1 MNERTFLL
9 PKVRSFRH
17 QLLLTV
23 ILGVLF
29 LAVGASLTTALLQSS
44 KLNQQLIQQGN
55 KIAES
60 FAAQSVL
67 ALAFASK
74 ENAMDSAKATLAFP
88 NVEYVAIRTPD
99 NKLLLE
105 LGSGLGWVPEMN
117 RQAIGGGAA
126 KLVKETSTALH
137 FVAPVLALKQNLSEF
152 GQSEASHEPEEWLG
166 YVHVALSKDGL
177 RQAQKDIFI
186 NNIAVAAVLSMILIL
201 VLQALVHRITSP
213 LQELSGIMQQAEAGI
228 RSIRAPITGPSEA
241 KAIAHVFNN
250 MMATLEERDRQ
261 LRNQNENLEV
271 EVAMRTKE
279 LVVARDQALLA
290 SRHKSEFLANMSH
303 ELRTPLNAIIGYT
316 EIVMEEMEA
325 EGNENAIIDL
335 RRVHT
340 AANSL
345 LVMINSILD
354 LAKIEAGRMEV
365 WVEPVDIRELIDDVV
380 GTMQVLVNKNGNRLS
395 VDLQSDQE
403 TVLLDG
409 AKLRQ
414 IMINLLGNAAK
425 FTTNGKIDLKVEKQ
439 DRQLIMMVADTGI
452 GMSEDQQAHVFEEF
466 RQADMSTTRE
476 YGGTGLGLSIT
487 QRLCQLMGGTIKVN
501 SVLSKGSTFTVC
513 LPLPTKEV
521 NVIASLGSKVT
532 AVADRP

>member
-1 MNERTFLL
+1 
-9 PKVRSFRH
+9 
-17 QLLLTV
+17 
-23 ILGVLF
+23 
-29 LAVGASLTTALLQSS
+29 
-44 KLNQQLIQQGN
+44 
-55 KIAES
+55 
-60 FAAQSVL
+60 
-67 ALAFASK
+67 
-74 ENAMDSAKATLAFP
+74 
-88 NVEYVAIRTPD
+88 
-99 NKLLLE
+99 
-105 LGSGLGWVPEMN
+105 
-117 RQAIGGGAA
+117 
-126 KLVKETSTALH
+126 
-137 FVAPVLALKQNLSEF
+137 
-152 GQSEASHEPEEWLG
+152 
-166 YVHVALSKDGL
+166 
-177 RQAQKDIFI
+177 
-186 NNIAVAAVLSMILIL
+186 
-201 VLQALVHRITSP
+201 
-213 LQELSGIMQQAEAGI
+213 
-228 RSIRAPITGPSEA
+228 
-241 KAIAHVFNN
+241 
-250 MMATLEERDRQ
+250 
-261 LRNQNENLEV
+261 V